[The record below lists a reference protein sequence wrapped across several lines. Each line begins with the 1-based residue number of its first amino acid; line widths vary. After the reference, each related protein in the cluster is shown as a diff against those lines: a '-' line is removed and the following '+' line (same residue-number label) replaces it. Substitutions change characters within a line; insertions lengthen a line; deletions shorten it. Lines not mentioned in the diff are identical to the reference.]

1 MVRKSS
7 ERNYPQVEF
16 RLGFIEDL
24 PIDDETVDL
33 VISNCMINLSPDKEK
48 VYQEIFRVLKPGGR
62 LSISALVR
70 LSDLPK
76 EMMDDEG
83 AYCGCLT
90 GAASVSELKDILAS
104 TGFSQVSIQPECLT
118 GNSQSSSIKLD
129 LDTAPEDLVI
139 PMIIRAVK
147 PQ

>member
-104 TGFSQVSIQPECLT
+104 TGFFSGLNPAGVFNGKFSKQFNKTRFGYRP
-118 GNSQSSSIKLD
+118 
-129 LDTAPEDLVI
+129 
-139 PMIIRAVK
+139 
-147 PQ
+147 